1 MVHANILY
9 LEQCFLKI
17 RCTIFIDGFPSPSL
31 LPRGR
36 EREGET
42 ERQRSKE
49 KEREERKR
57 RENERGVK
65 KFTRTNVCTSEER
78 CSNRVLTIFLN
89 RNENYHRDL
98 DRDPAVICQ
107 LEYREYI
114 WRLVS
119 RLPIVARNV
128 SISLSTRDDS
138 VDDTSHGIIGVCGR
152 EETARLFGQI

>member
-1 MVHANILY
+1 MHYFYRRISIS
-9 LEQCFLKI
+9 F
-17 RCTIFIDGFPSPSL
+17 SPST
-31 LPRGR
+31 RGR
-36 EREGET
+36 ERERGRDR
-42 ERQRSKE
+42 ERGSKE
-49 KEREERKR
+49 REREERKR

-119 RLPIVARNV
+119 RLPIARNV